1 MISRRD
7 LTAIGQGLL
16 MGGADIIPGVSG
28 GTVALILG
36 IYDRLVTAISHFDL
50 TFLNHLRRREWA
62 AAARH
67 IDLLFLVLL
76 GSGIASG
83 IVLLAGLMHW
93 LLENQLQ
100 HTFAAFFGMILASCL
115 IVWRMITRV
124 GTDIVVLAVA
134 GAAGAYWLVGL
145 PFLENPPLGPVY
157 IFFCGVIAICAM
169 ILPGISGSFI
179 LLLLGAYS
187 IITGT
192 LRELLDG
199 QLSEDTW
206 LLPIFAVGC
215 AIGLIGFTKF
225 LKWLL
230 VRFEAPTMAA
240 LFGFM
245 LGSLRKIWP
254 YKEDLNPHAT
264 EFDERIFRNV
274 LPDFTSTDDG
284 LSLVILIAAGGF
296 VLLLE
301 FLSQHGGP
309 AEELNEDEGE
319 TGTA

>member
-1 MISRRD
+1 MIARRD
-7 LTAIGQGLL
+7 LIHIGQGLL

-50 TFLNHLRRREWA
+50 TFLGHVRRREWA

-67 IDLLFLVLL
+67 IDLVFLVLL

-83 IVLLAGLMHW
+83 IVLLAGTMHW
-93 LLENQLQ
+93 LLENELQ
-100 HTFAAFFGMILASCL
+100 HTYAAFFGMILASCL
-115 IVWRMITRV
+115 IVWRMIKRPGV
-124 GTDIVVLAVA
+124 DIVALSIA
-134 GAAGAYWLVGL
+134 GAVGAYWLVGL
-145 PFLENPPLGPVY
+145 PFLENPPIGPVY
-157 IFFCGVIAICAM
+157 IFACGVIAICAM

-179 LLLLGAYS
+179 LVLLGAYS

-192 LRELLDG
+192 LRELLKG
-199 QLSEDTW
+199 QLSDETW
-206 LLPIFAVGC
+206 YLPIFAAGC
-215 AIGLIGFTKF
+215 GIGLLGFTKF

-230 VRFEAPTMAA
+230 VRYEAPTMAA

-254 YKEDLNPHAT
+254 YKKDLNPEAT
-264 EFDERIFRNV
+264 SFDDRVLENI
-274 LPDFTSTDDG
+274 LPDFSSMDDG
-284 LSLVILIAAGGF
+284 LSLVIMVAAGGF

-301 FLSQHGGP
+301 FLSHHGRP
-309 AEELNEDEGE
+309 SEELSNDSSEPKS
-319 TGTA
+319 